1 MNDQFLRSLA
11 AGAFDCLVVIGPLLA
26 WSLIQRDRK
35 KTVAAAMTAT
45 LFLSDVI
52 LVYLPLSYGAQGMAW
67 AWQGKIFETAFF
79 LFIVFIMKLRSQAA
93 LLMPEQAKWIPIG
106 ILLGFLYS
114 TGDFWRF
121 FTGTFEPRRSDLN
134 VISYELTMP
143 GIAEELSFRGVMLGI
158 LDEAFG
164 RPVKILGESFGV
176 GTLATIVLFY
186 MGHGVIFDEHWHL
199 AMNFEMIPDFLCFGF
214 LMCWLRYKSGSILP
228 CVLVHNINNG
238 IGFILS
244 AIRN

>member
-26 WSLIQRDRK
+26 WSLIQQDRK

-45 LFLSDVI
+45 LFLSDVV

-121 FTGTFEPRRSDLN
+121 FYR
-134 VISYELTMP
+134 
-143 GIAEELSFRGVMLGI
+143 
-158 LDEAFG
+158 
-164 RPVKILGESFGV
+164 
-176 GTLATIVLFY
+176 
-186 MGHGVIFDEHWHL
+186 HL
-199 AMNFEMIPDFLCFGF
+199 
-214 LMCWLRYKSGSILP
+214 RTQKK
-228 CVLVHNINNG
+228 
-238 IGFILS
+238 
-244 AIRN
+244 